1 MTEPGPATTARR
13 WVLPLTAR
21 EPHESGRAATS
32 LELFFD
38 LVFVV
43 AVAQASASLHHSLA
57 EDHLAEG
64 VVGFVVI
71 FFAIWWA
78 WMNFTWFAS
87 AYDNDDVPY
96 RLATFV
102 QMAGVL
108 ILAAGI
114 PRAFQDQDFGIVV
127 LGYVVM
133 RVALAS
139 QWLRAS
145 FSDPDRAECCRRYA
159 LGVTLVQICW
169 VGMLFLPDALVLP
182 VWALLALSELA
193 VPIWAER
200 KEPTTWHPGHI
211 TERYG
216 LFTII
221 VLGELV
227 LSGFL
232 AVQVALDGGAAVLDL
247 VKAGAGAGLLVFSM
261 WWLYFSQPA
270 EDLMEHAREVFEA
283 RTGYDTFIWGYGHYF
298 VLGAIA
304 AVGAGIAVVVDQ
316 QTHHAE
322 VSNRFAVL
330 SVAIPL
336 TVYLLSVW
344 AVHHR
349 ANDQAPVRTA
359 AYFIAAL
366 LVLVLGALGTPVWTL
381 GLVTAALVVQV
392 VVAAEREGA
401 AIDLG

>member
-1 MTEPGPATTARR
+1 MRPLAARD
-13 WVLPLTAR
+13 TR
-21 EPHESGRAATS
+21 EQGRAATP

-64 VVGFVVI
+64 AVGFVVI

-114 PRAFQDQDFGIVV
+114 TRAVEDQDFGIVV

-145 FSDPDRAECCRRYA
+145 FSDPERADCCRRYA
-159 LGVTLVQICW
+159 LGVTLIQLCW
-169 VGMLFLPDALVLP
+169 IAMLLLPDALVLP
-182 VWALLALSELA
+182 AWAILALGELA
-193 VPIWAER
+193 VPLWAEQ

-211 TERYG
+211 AERYG

-227 LSGFL
+227 LSGFF
-232 AVQVALDGGAAVLDL
+232 AVQEALDGGAAVLDL
-247 VKAGAGAGLLVFSM
+247 VTVGAGAGLLVFSM
-261 WWLYFSQPA
+261 WWLYFSQPS
-270 EDLMEHAREVFEA
+270 EDAMERARETFEQ
-283 RTGYDTFIWGYGHYF
+283 RTGRDAYDTFVWGYGHFF
-298 VLGAIA
+298 VLAAIA
-304 AVGAGIAVVVDQ
+304 AVGSGIAVVVDQ

-322 VSNRFAVL
+322 VTNRFAVL
-330 SVAIPL
+330 SVAVPL
-336 TVYLLSVW
+336 AVYLVSVW
-344 AVHHR
+344 AVHHK
-349 ANDQAPVRTA
+349 ANAAAANRTVS
-359 AYFIAAL
+359 YLIAAAV
-366 LVLVLGALGTPVWTL
+366 VLVLGALGAPMWSL
-381 GLVTAALVVQV
+381 GLVTAALVAQTVISDER
-392 VVAAEREGA
+392 AATA
-401 AIDLG
+401 AA

>member
-1 MTEPGPATTARR
+1 MSDTTSRR
-13 WVLPLTAR
+13 WVRNLAARDTREAGRTAT
-21 EPHESGRAATS
+21 P

-64 VVGFVVI
+64 AVGFVVI

-102 QMAGVL
+102 RMAGVL

-114 PRAFQDQDFGIVV
+114 TRAVEDQDFGVVV

-145 FSDPDRAECCRRYA
+145 FSDPERAECCRRYA
-159 LGVTLVQICW
+159 LGVTVVQLFWIA
-169 VGMLFLPDALVLP
+169 MLLLPDPLVLP
-182 VWALLALSELA
+182 AWAVLALCELA
-193 VPIWAER
+193 IPLWAER

-211 TERYG
+211 AERYG

-227 LSGFL
+227 LSGFF
-232 AVQVALDGGAAVLDL
+232 AVQEALDGGAAVLDL
-247 VKAGAGAGLLVFSM
+247 VTVGAGAGLLVFSM
-261 WWLYFSQPA
+261 WWLYFSQPS
-270 EDLMEHAREVFEA
+270 EDLMEHARETFEQ
-283 RTGYDTFIWGYGHYF
+283 RTGRDAYDTFVWGYGHFF
-298 VLGAIA
+298 VLGSIA
-304 AVGAGIAVVVDQ
+304 AVGSGIAVVVDQ

-322 VSNRFAVL
+322 VSSRFAVL
-330 SVAIPL
+330 AVAVPL
-336 TVYLLSVW
+336 AVYLVSVW
-344 AVHHR
+344 AVHHK
-349 ANDQAPVRTA
+349 ANAEAANRTTSYLMA
-359 AYFIAAL
+359 AAA
-366 LVLVLGALGTPVWTL
+366 VLVLGALDAPLWAL
-381 GLVTAALVVQV
+381 GLVAAALVVQT
-392 VVAAEREGA
+392 VVAAERT
-401 AIDLG
+401 DLRATPA